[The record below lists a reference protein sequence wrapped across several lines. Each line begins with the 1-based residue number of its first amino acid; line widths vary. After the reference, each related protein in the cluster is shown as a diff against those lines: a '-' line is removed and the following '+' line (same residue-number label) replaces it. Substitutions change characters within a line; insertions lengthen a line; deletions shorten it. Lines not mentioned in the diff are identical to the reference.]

1 MSDRPVAIHCAAG
14 SDAFA
19 DVVVVVQR
27 KAGLVQVAAH
37 PVFDLTPDD
46 AEKLADALRD
56 AAFRIQHAEMR
67 APRAVLEA

>member
-14 SDAFA
+14 GDAFA
-19 DVVVVVQR
+19 DVVVQR
-27 KAGLVQVAAH
+27 RGGLIQLIGH
-37 PVFDLTPDD
+37 PVADFTPDD

-56 AAFRIQHAEMR
+56 EAFRIRHAEMR